1 MRSSSIKSNVWK
13 TYLTALLYFVFLIFI
28 GISAA
33 IQGVSNYYADLVLST
48 GSMTGAD
55 TAVSFQPSNP
65 NAYKARGLIYFRN
78 RDFTS
83 AANDFEHAIAL
94 RDSDYDLW
102 LLLGLARSELGDKL
116 AARECYERAILLAPR
131 YSQPNFDM
139 GMLLLNESQPER
151 AFEFLRTAAEYDP
164 EIYPSI
170 LDIARNA
177 FPDNAEA
184 IEHSIQPRSI
194 DAKMITARYFI
205 KHGLMTENVRAFL
218 VSDELTEAERN
229 ELIGPLIGK
238 ENFRLAREVWLK
250 GRNIESNGTDDPI
263 FDGGFEKLTQSDP
276 GGFGWQIDQ
285 KTAGLS
291 VSLDEKDVH
300 GGNRSLRMKFN
311 GNVEVG
317 RALISQ
323 LVVLEPFEKY
333 ELHFHTRSTELITAG
348 LPVILIKDQITSEV
362 LGRSAPFQ
370 PSKGQWI
377 EVRTTFATKS
387 SSAVS
392 IVLLRPGC
400 NVNPCPIFGD
410 LGLDDLSVMAANV
423 PSK

>member
-1 MRSSSIKSNVWK
+1 MWK
-13 TYLTALLYFVFLIFI
+13 TYLTASLYFVFLIFI

-55 TAVSFQPSNP
+55 TAVSFQPGNP
-65 NAYKARGLIYFRN
+65 NAYKARGLIYLRN

-102 LLLGLARSELGDKL
+102 LLLGHASSELGDQL
-116 AARECYERAILLAPR
+116 AARDCYQRAILLAPR
-131 YSQPNFDM
+131 YSQPNYDI
-139 GMLLLNESQPER
+139 GMLLLKESQPEL
-151 AFEFLRTAAEYDP
+151 AFEFLNTAAEYDP

-218 VSDELTEAERN
+218 LSDELTEAKRN
-229 ELIGPLIGK
+229 ELIGLLIGK

-250 GRNIESNGTDDPI
+250 GRNIESNCTDDPI

-276 GGFGWQIDQ
+276 SGLGWQIDQ
-285 KTAGLS
+285 KASALS
-291 VSLDEKDVH
+291 VSLDEKQVH
-300 GGNRSLRMKFN
+300 SGSRSLLMKFN
-311 GNVEVG
+311 GNVEVN
-317 RALISQ
+317 RELVSQ
-323 LVVLEPFEKY
+323 LVDLEPRQKY
-333 ELHFHTRSTELITAG
+333 ELRFFLRSTELMSAG
-348 LPVILIKDQITSEV
+348 VPVILVKDRVTNEV
-362 LGRSAPFQ
+362 LGRTAPFQ
-370 PSKGQWI
+370 ATKGQWI
-377 EVRTTFATKS
+377 EVRTLFMTKN
-387 SSAVS
+387 SSAVY

-410 LGLDDLSVMAANV
+410 LGLDDLSVSPSNV
-423 PSK
+423 TPK